1 MTTELLN
8 KGLDAARDINK
19 VVLSIHERDNT
30 NEKDCLKIQED
41 LSVITDVLQEAFL
54 DMIKADN
61 IKAQL
66 EIINK
71 TLSEHLNRF
80 Q

>member
-19 VVLSIHERDNT
+19 VVLNIHERDNT
-30 NEKDCLKIQED
+30 NEKDYLKIQED

>member
-19 VVLSIHERDNT
+19 AVLNIHERDNT

>member
-8 KGLDAARDINK
+8 KGLDATRDINK
-19 VVLSIHERDNT
+19 VVLNINERDNT

-66 EIINK
+66 EIINR